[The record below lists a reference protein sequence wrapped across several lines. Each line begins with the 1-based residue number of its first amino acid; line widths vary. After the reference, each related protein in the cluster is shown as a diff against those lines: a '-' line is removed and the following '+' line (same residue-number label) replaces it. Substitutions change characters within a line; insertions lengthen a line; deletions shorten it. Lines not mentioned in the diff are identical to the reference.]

1 MKTALKIAW
10 RYLFAKKQFNAIHI
24 ITAISSVAV
33 GVVTAAMI
41 CVLSVMNGFGVMIE
55 HLFSQFDPD
64 LRITSQ
70 SGKSFVIS
78 EEKKSKLLE
87 LPSINLISES
97 ISETALAYFEE
108 KQMPVQLM
116 GVDSVFGQLTNIEN
130 IIEQVAQLECIKPYI
145 LCGGTA
151 LAMQVGHRKS
161 EDLDFMM
168 WRISKTEKPEVNWNL
183 IEKELKEKIGEIENF
198 NMLGFDQVEFV
209 VKGVKFSFF
218 VSDNLSPVTKPI
230 DYLGNI
236 RLADIESI
244 MAMKMEVML
253 RRMKFRDYYDIYC
266 MLQEGYS
273 IHNGMEKA
281 LNLSRHRLSSKN
293 IVAMLLGGQFIPDN
307 NFATLEP
314 KYDVT
319 KEQIREYVMQKLKE

>member
-1 MKTALKIAW
+1 MRQGLT
-10 RYLFAKKQFNAIHI
+10 
-24 ITAISSVAV
+24 
-33 GVVTAAMI
+33 
-41 CVLSVMNGFGVMIE
+41 
-55 HLFSQFDPD
+55 
-64 LRITSQ
+64 
-70 SGKSFVIS
+70 
-78 EEKKSKLLE
+78 
-87 LPSINLISES
+87 
-97 ISETALAYFEE
+97 
-108 KQMPVQLM
+108 
-116 GVDSVFGQLTNIEN
+116 TNIEA

-151 LAMQVGHRKS
+151 LAIQIGHRKS

-168 WRISKTEKPEVNWNL
+168 WRISKTEKPEVNWNA
-183 IEKELKEKIGEIENF
+183 IERELKEKIGEIENF

-218 VSDNLSPVTKPI
+218 VSDNLSPVTAPTE
-230 DYLGNI
+230 YLGNI
-236 RLADIESI
+236 CLADIESI

-273 IHNGMEKA
+273 IHNGIEKA

-293 IVAMLLGGQFIPDN
+293 IIAMLLGGQFIPDN

-319 KEQIREYVMQKLKE
+319 KEQIREYIMQKLKE

>member
-1 MKTALKIAW
+1 MRQGLT
-10 RYLFAKKQFNAIHI
+10 
-24 ITAISSVAV
+24 
-33 GVVTAAMI
+33 
-41 CVLSVMNGFGVMIE
+41 
-55 HLFSQFDPD
+55 
-64 LRITSQ
+64 
-70 SGKSFVIS
+70 
-78 EEKKSKLLE
+78 
-87 LPSINLISES
+87 
-97 ISETALAYFEE
+97 
-108 KQMPVQLM
+108 
-116 GVDSVFGQLTNIEN
+116 TNIEA

-151 LAMQVGHRKS
+151 LAMQIGHRKS

-168 WRISKTEKPEVNWNL
+168 WRISKTEKPEVNWNA
-183 IEKELKEKIGEIENF
+183 IEKELREKIGEIDSF

-218 VSDNLSPVTKPI
+218 VSDNLSPVTTPT

-266 MLQEGYS
+266 ILQEGYS
-273 IHNGMEKA
+273 INKGIEKA

-293 IVAMLLGGQFIPDN
+293 IIAMLLGGQFIPDN
-307 NFATLEP
+307 NFAALEP
-314 KYDVT
+314 KYDVR
-319 KEQIREYVMQKLKE
+319 KEQIREYIMRKLKE

>member
-1 MKTALKIAW
+1 MRQGLT
-10 RYLFAKKQFNAIHI
+10 
-24 ITAISSVAV
+24 
-33 GVVTAAMI
+33 
-41 CVLSVMNGFGVMIE
+41 
-55 HLFSQFDPD
+55 
-64 LRITSQ
+64 
-70 SGKSFVIS
+70 
-78 EEKKSKLLE
+78 
-87 LPSINLISES
+87 
-97 ISETALAYFEE
+97 
-108 KQMPVQLM
+108 
-116 GVDSVFGQLTNIEN
+116 TNIEA

-151 LAMQVGHRKS
+151 LAIQIGHRKS

-168 WRISKTEKPEVNWNL
+168 WRISKTEKPEVNWNA
-183 IEKELKEKIGEIENF
+183 IERELKEKIGEIENF
-198 NMLGFDQVEFV
+198 NMLGFDQVEFI

-218 VSDNLSPVTKPI
+218 VSDNLSPVTAPTE
-230 DYLGNI
+230 YLGNI

-273 IHNGMEKA
+273 IHNGIEKA
-281 LNLSRHRLSSKN
+281 LSLSRHRLSSKN
-293 IVAMLLGGQFIPDN
+293 IIAMLLGGQFVLDN

-319 KEQIREYVMQKLKE
+319 KEQIREYIMQKLKE

>member
-1 MKTALKIAW
+1 MRQGLT
-10 RYLFAKKQFNAIHI
+10 
-24 ITAISSVAV
+24 
-33 GVVTAAMI
+33 
-41 CVLSVMNGFGVMIE
+41 
-55 HLFSQFDPD
+55 
-64 LRITSQ
+64 
-70 SGKSFVIS
+70 
-78 EEKKSKLLE
+78 
-87 LPSINLISES
+87 
-97 ISETALAYFEE
+97 
-108 KQMPVQLM
+108 
-116 GVDSVFGQLTNIEN
+116 TNIEA

-145 LCGGTA
+145 LCGGIA
-151 LAMQVGHRKS
+151 LAIQIGHRKS

-168 WRISKTEKPEVNWNL
+168 WRISKTEKPEVNWNA
-183 IEKELKEKIGEIENF
+183 IERELKEKIGEIENF

-209 VKGVKFSFF
+209 VRGVKFSFF
-218 VSDNLSPVTKPI
+218 VSDNLSPVTAPTE
-230 DYLGNI
+230 YLGNI

-273 IHNGMEKA
+273 IHNGIEKA

-293 IVAMLLGGQFIPDN
+293 IIAMLLGGQFIPDN

-319 KEQIREYVMQKLKE
+319 KEQIREYIMQKLKE

>member
-1 MKTALKIAW
+1 MRQGLT
-10 RYLFAKKQFNAIHI
+10 
-24 ITAISSVAV
+24 
-33 GVVTAAMI
+33 
-41 CVLSVMNGFGVMIE
+41 
-55 HLFSQFDPD
+55 
-64 LRITSQ
+64 
-70 SGKSFVIS
+70 
-78 EEKKSKLLE
+78 
-87 LPSINLISES
+87 
-97 ISETALAYFEE
+97 
-108 KQMPVQLM
+108 
-116 GVDSVFGQLTNIEN
+116 TNIEN

-151 LAMQVGHRKS
+151 LAMQIGHRKS

-281 LNLSRHRLSSKN
+281 LN
-293 IVAMLLGGQFIPDN
+293 
-307 NFATLEP
+307 
-314 KYDVT
+314 
-319 KEQIREYVMQKLKE
+319 

>member
-1 MKTALKIAW
+1 MRKGLT
-10 RYLFAKKQFNAIHI
+10 
-24 ITAISSVAV
+24 
-33 GVVTAAMI
+33 
-41 CVLSVMNGFGVMIE
+41 
-55 HLFSQFDPD
+55 
-64 LRITSQ
+64 
-70 SGKSFVIS
+70 
-78 EEKKSKLLE
+78 
-87 LPSINLISES
+87 
-97 ISETALAYFEE
+97 
-108 KQMPVQLM
+108 
-116 GVDSVFGQLTNIEN
+116 TNIEA

-151 LAMQVGHRKS
+151 LAMQIDHRKS

-168 WRISKTEKPEVNWNL
+168 WRISKTEKPEVNWNA
-183 IEKELKEKIGEIENF
+183 IEKELRDKIGEIESF
-198 NMLGFDQVEFV
+198 NMLGFDQIEFV

-218 VSDNLSPVTKPI
+218 VSDNLSPVTAPI

-253 RRMKFRDYYDIYC
+253 RRMKFRDYYDIYSI
-266 MLQEGYS
+266 LQEGYS
-273 IHNGMEKA
+273 INKGIEKA

-293 IVAMLLGGQFIPDN
+293 IIAMLLGGQFIPDN

-319 KEQIREYVMQKLKE
+319 KEQIREYIMHKLKE

>member
-1 MKTALKIAW
+1 MRQGLT
-10 RYLFAKKQFNAIHI
+10 
-24 ITAISSVAV
+24 
-33 GVVTAAMI
+33 
-41 CVLSVMNGFGVMIE
+41 
-55 HLFSQFDPD
+55 
-64 LRITSQ
+64 
-70 SGKSFVIS
+70 
-78 EEKKSKLLE
+78 
-87 LPSINLISES
+87 
-97 ISETALAYFEE
+97 
-108 KQMPVQLM
+108 
-116 GVDSVFGQLTNIEN
+116 TNIEA

-151 LAMQVGHRKS
+151 LAIQIGHRKS

-168 WRISKTEKPEVNWNL
+168 WRISKNEKPEVNWNA
-183 IEKELKEKIGEIENF
+183 IERELKEKIGEIENF

-218 VSDNLSPVTKPI
+218 VSDNLSPVTAPTE
-230 DYLGNI
+230 YLGNI

-273 IHNGMEKA
+273 IHNGIEKA

-293 IVAMLLGGQFIPDN
+293 IIAMLLGGQFIPDN

-319 KEQIREYVMQKLKE
+319 KEQIREYIMQKLKE

>member
-1 MKTALKIAW
+1 MRQGLT
-10 RYLFAKKQFNAIHI
+10 
-24 ITAISSVAV
+24 
-33 GVVTAAMI
+33 
-41 CVLSVMNGFGVMIE
+41 
-55 HLFSQFDPD
+55 
-64 LRITSQ
+64 
-70 SGKSFVIS
+70 
-78 EEKKSKLLE
+78 
-87 LPSINLISES
+87 
-97 ISETALAYFEE
+97 
-108 KQMPVQLM
+108 
-116 GVDSVFGQLTNIEN
+116 TNIEN

-151 LAMQVGHRKS
+151 LAMQIGHRKS

-183 IEKELKEKIGEIENF
+183 IEKELTEKIGEIENF

>member
-1 MKTALKIAW
+1 MRQGLT
-10 RYLFAKKQFNAIHI
+10 
-24 ITAISSVAV
+24 
-33 GVVTAAMI
+33 
-41 CVLSVMNGFGVMIE
+41 
-55 HLFSQFDPD
+55 
-64 LRITSQ
+64 
-70 SGKSFVIS
+70 
-78 EEKKSKLLE
+78 
-87 LPSINLISES
+87 
-97 ISETALAYFEE
+97 
-108 KQMPVQLM
+108 
-116 GVDSVFGQLTNIEN
+116 TNIEA

-151 LAMQVGHRKS
+151 LAIQIGHRKS

-168 WRISKTEKPEVNWNL
+168 WRISKNEKPEVNWNA
-183 IEKELKEKIGEIENF
+183 IERELKEKIGEIENF

-209 VKGVKFSFF
+209 VRGVKFSFF
-218 VSDNLSPVTKPI
+218 VSDNLSPVTAPTE
-230 DYLGNI
+230 YLGNI

-273 IHNGMEKA
+273 IHNGIEKA

-293 IVAMLLGGQFIPDN
+293 IIAMLLGGQFIPDN

-319 KEQIREYVMQKLKE
+319 KEQIREYIMQKLKE

>member
-1 MKTALKIAW
+1 MRQGLT
-10 RYLFAKKQFNAIHI
+10 
-24 ITAISSVAV
+24 
-33 GVVTAAMI
+33 
-41 CVLSVMNGFGVMIE
+41 
-55 HLFSQFDPD
+55 
-64 LRITSQ
+64 
-70 SGKSFVIS
+70 
-78 EEKKSKLLE
+78 
-87 LPSINLISES
+87 
-97 ISETALAYFEE
+97 
-108 KQMPVQLM
+108 
-116 GVDSVFGQLTNIEN
+116 TNIEN

-151 LAMQVGHRKS
+151 LAMQIGHRKS

-218 VSDNLSPVTKPI
+218 VSDSLSPVTKPI

>member
-1 MKTALKIAW
+1 MRQGLT
-10 RYLFAKKQFNAIHI
+10 
-24 ITAISSVAV
+24 
-33 GVVTAAMI
+33 
-41 CVLSVMNGFGVMIE
+41 
-55 HLFSQFDPD
+55 
-64 LRITSQ
+64 
-70 SGKSFVIS
+70 
-78 EEKKSKLLE
+78 
-87 LPSINLISES
+87 
-97 ISETALAYFEE
+97 
-108 KQMPVQLM
+108 
-116 GVDSVFGQLTNIEN
+116 TNIEA
-130 IIEQVAQLECIKPYI
+130 IIEQVAQLVCIKPYI

-151 LAMQVGHRKS
+151 LAIQIGHRKS

-168 WRISKTEKPEVNWNL
+168 WRISKTEKPEVNWNA
-183 IEKELKEKIGEIENF
+183 IERELKEKIGEIENF

-209 VKGVKFSFF
+209 VRGVKFSFF
-218 VSDNLSPVTKPI
+218 VSDNLSPVTAPTE
-230 DYLGNI
+230 YLGNI

-273 IHNGMEKA
+273 IHNGIEKA

-293 IVAMLLGGQFIPDN
+293 IIAMLLGGQFIPDN

-319 KEQIREYVMQKLKE
+319 KEQIREYIMQKLKE